1 MRQALRCGV
10 SIEGF
15 WNMTPVETFATIE
28 AVLWREEANQRREIT
43 QAWLTAALGRAKR
56 LPKLERLLVK
66 KPKRLT
72 GVELERRKKEFD
84 DMANSLDIEVLNK
97 SRSKHE

>member
-1 MRQALRCGV
+1 M
-10 SIEGF
+10 
-15 WNMTPVETFATIE
+15 TIE

-56 LPKLERLLVK
+56 LPKLERLLVR

-72 GVELERRKKEFD
+72 GAELERRKKEFD
-84 DMANSLDIEVLNK
+84 DMANSLDIGALNK